1 MSFSFK
7 NCPKVRV
14 SKDDVDAGI
23 GIVRYI
29 HALIGLSGHTI
40 TREDVYTDFK
50 DVFSRESK
58 LTTAGS
64 DLIRL
69 RHDVFLLMT
78 NLYHK
83 YLSRQPIKR
92 YSFRNKNN
100 CSVLSLRSMES
111 DDDSSWDPEKEEC
124 ANSSSD
130 DSMEDDTLHDGVS
143 QDDIDFLSNDVA
155 VLQSTNGLLC
165 PGDLVA
171 YRQQGNV
178 RNTKTA
184 TIVRL
189 LDPSTPDKKEIT
201 LANRQILRPYI
212 HEVRRVKMYGGGACG
227 HLTDPLSIWMKLEDC
242 TLFVGC
248 TSSMSENEGD
258 DTNSD
263 NKYDSYDSEG
273 MCQSEKYSDFEY
285 FSNTVKSTSKP
296 YQYLKEDSQSSG
308 DENIITRDPKN
319 GKLEIWKYVHK
330 LKIFPFISII

>member
-1 MSFSFK
+1 MMSIFYVLLIQ

-14 SKDDVDAGI
+14 SKHDVDAGI

-29 HALIGLSGHTI
+29 HALVGLSGHTI
-40 TREDVYTDFK
+40 TKEDVYTDFK

-58 LTTAGS
+58 LTIAGS
-64 DLIRL
+64 DLIKL
-69 RHDVFLLMT
+69 RRDVFLLMT

-83 YLSRQPIKR
+83 YLSRQPIK
-92 YSFRNKNN
+92 
-100 CSVLSLRSMES
+100 
-111 DDDSSWDPEKEEC
+111 DDSV
-124 ANSSSD
+124 
-130 DSMEDDTLHDGVS
+130 EDDTLHDGVS
-143 QDDIDFLSNDVA
+143 QDDIDFSSDDVA

-171 YRQQGNV
+171 YRQRENRG
-178 RNTKTA
+178 NTKTA

-212 HEVRRVKMYGGGACG
+212 HDVRRVKMYGGGACG

-258 DTNSD
+258 DINSD
-263 NKYDSYDSEG
+263 KKNDSYDSEG
-273 MCQSEKYSDFEY
+273 MCQYEKFSDFEY
-285 FSNTVKSTSKP
+285 FSNTVKSTSKL
-296 YQYLKEDSQSSG
+296 YRYLKEDSQSSG
-308 DENIITRDPKN
+308 DESIIMRDPKK
-319 GKLEIWKYVHK
+319 GKLEFGN
-330 LKIFPFISII
+330 IFMN

>member
-1 MSFSFK
+1 MMSIFYVLLIQ

-14 SKDDVDAGI
+14 SKHDVDAGI

-29 HALIGLSGHTI
+29 HALVGLSGHTI
-40 TREDVYTDFK
+40 TKEDVYTDFK

-58 LTTAGS
+58 LTIAGS
-64 DLIRL
+64 DLIKL
-69 RHDVFLLMT
+69 RRDVFLLMT

-83 YLSRQPIKR
+83 YLSRQPIK
-92 YSFRNKNN
+92 
-100 CSVLSLRSMES
+100 
-111 DDDSSWDPEKEEC
+111 DDSV
-124 ANSSSD
+124 
-130 DSMEDDTLHDGVS
+130 EDDTLHDGVS
-143 QDDIDFLSNDVA
+143 QDDIDFSSDDVA

-171 YRQQGNV
+171 YRQRENRG
-178 RNTKTA
+178 NTKTA

-258 DTNSD
+258 DIKFDKKN
-263 NKYDSYDSEG
+263 DSYDSEG
-273 MCQSEKYSDFEY
+273 MCQYEKFSDFEY
-285 FSNTVKSTSKP
+285 FSNTVKSTSKL
-296 YQYLKEDSQSSG
+296 YRYLKEDSQSSG
-308 DENIITRDPKN
+308 DESIITRDTKN
-319 GKLEIWKYVHK
+319 GKLEFGN
-330 LKIFPFISII
+330 IFMK

>member
-1 MSFSFK
+1 MMSIFYVLLIQ

-14 SKDDVDAGI
+14 SKHDVDAGI

-29 HALIGLSGHTI
+29 HALVGLSGHTI
-40 TREDVYTDFK
+40 TKEDVYTDFK

-58 LTTAGS
+58 LTIAGS
-64 DLIRL
+64 DLIKL
-69 RHDVFLLMT
+69 RRDVFLLMT

-83 YLSRQPIKR
+83 YLSRQPIK
-92 YSFRNKNN
+92 
-100 CSVLSLRSMES
+100 
-111 DDDSSWDPEKEEC
+111 DDSV
-124 ANSSSD
+124 
-130 DSMEDDTLHDGVS
+130 EDDMLHDGVS
-143 QDDIDFLSNDVA
+143 QDDIDFSSDDVA

-171 YRQQGNV
+171 YRQRENRV
-178 RNTKTA
+178 NTKTA

-248 TSSMSENEGD
+248 TTSMSANEGD
-258 DTNSD
+258 DINSD
-263 NKYDSYDSEG
+263 KKNDRYDSEG
-273 MCQSEKYSDFEY
+273 MCQYEKFSDFEY
-285 FSNTVKSTSKP
+285 FSNTVKSTSKL
-296 YQYLKEDSQSSG
+296 YRYLKEDSQSSG
-308 DENIITRDPKN
+308 DESIIMRDPKK
-319 GKLEIWKYVHK
+319 GKLEFGN
-330 LKIFPFISII
+330 IFMN

>member
-1 MSFSFK
+1 MMSIFYVLLIQ

-14 SKDDVDAGI
+14 SKHDVDAGI

-29 HALIGLSGHTI
+29 HALVGLSGHTI
-40 TREDVYTDFK
+40 TKEDVYTDFK

-58 LTTAGS
+58 LTIAGS
-64 DLIRL
+64 DLIKL
-69 RHDVFLLMT
+69 RRDVFLLMT

-83 YLSRQPIKR
+83 YLSRQPIK
-92 YSFRNKNN
+92 
-100 CSVLSLRSMES
+100 
-111 DDDSSWDPEKEEC
+111 DDSV
-124 ANSSSD
+124 
-130 DSMEDDTLHDGVS
+130 EDDTLHDGVS
-143 QDDIDFLSNDVA
+143 QDDIDFSSDDVA

-171 YRQQGNV
+171 YRQRENRG
-178 RNTKTA
+178 NTKTA

-258 DTNSD
+258 DTNFD
-263 NKYDSYDSEG
+263 NKNVSYDSEG
-273 MCQSEKYSDFEY
+273 MCQYEKFSDFEY
-285 FSNTVKSTSKP
+285 FSNTVKSTSKL
-296 YQYLKEDSQSSG
+296 YRYLKEDSQSSG
-308 DENIITRDPKN
+308 DESIIMRDPKK
-319 GKLEIWKYVHK
+319 GKLEFGN
-330 LKIFPFISII
+330 IFMN

>member
-1 MSFSFK
+1 MSIFYVLLIQ

-14 SKDDVDAGI
+14 SKHDVDAGI

-29 HALIGLSGHTI
+29 HALVGLSGHTI
-40 TREDVYTDFK
+40 TKEDVYTDFK

-58 LTTAGS
+58 LTIAGS
-64 DLIRL
+64 DLIKL
-69 RHDVFLLMT
+69 RRDVFLLMT

-83 YLSRQPIKR
+83 YLSRQPIK
-92 YSFRNKNN
+92 
-100 CSVLSLRSMES
+100 
-111 DDDSSWDPEKEEC
+111 DDSV
-124 ANSSSD
+124 
-130 DSMEDDTLHDGVS
+130 EDDTLHDGVS
-143 QDDIDFLSNDVA
+143 QDDIDFSSDDVA

-171 YRQQGNV
+171 YRQRENRG
-178 RNTKTA
+178 NTKTA

-248 TSSMSENEGD
+248 TTTLSENEGD

-263 NKYDSYDSEG
+263 NKNDSCDSEVG
-273 MCQSEKYSDFEY
+273 APAQDFPPV
-285 FSNTVKSTSKP
+285 F
-296 YQYLKEDSQSSG
+296 
-308 DENIITRDPKN
+308 
-319 GKLEIWKYVHK
+319 
-330 LKIFPFISII
+330 FF

>member
-1 MSFSFK
+1 MMSIFYVLLIQ

-14 SKDDVDAGI
+14 SKHDVDAGI

-29 HALIGLSGHTI
+29 HALVGLSGHTI
-40 TREDVYTDFK
+40 TKEDVYTDFK

-58 LTTAGS
+58 LTIAGS
-64 DLIRL
+64 DLIKL
-69 RHDVFLLMT
+69 RRDVFLLMT

-83 YLSRQPIKR
+83 YLSRQPIK
-92 YSFRNKNN
+92 
-100 CSVLSLRSMES
+100 
-111 DDDSSWDPEKEEC
+111 DDSV
-124 ANSSSD
+124 
-130 DSMEDDTLHDGVS
+130 EDDTLHDGVS
-143 QDDIDFLSNDVA
+143 QDDIDFSSDDVA

-171 YRQQGNV
+171 YRQRENRG
-178 RNTKTA
+178 NTKTA

-258 DTNSD
+258 DINSD
-263 NKYDSYDSEG
+263 KKNDSYDSEG
-273 MCQSEKYSDFEY
+273 MCQYEKFSDFEY
-285 FSNTVKSTSKP
+285 FSNTVKSTSKL
-296 YQYLKEDSQSSG
+296 YRYLKEDSQSSG
-308 DENIITRDPKN
+308 DESIIMRDQKK
-319 GKLEIWKYVHK
+319 GKLEVGN
-330 LKIFPFISII
+330 IFMN

>member
-1 MSFSFK
+1 MMSTFYVFLIQ
-7 NCPKVRV
+7 NCPKVHV
-14 SKDDVDAGI
+14 SRHDVDAGI

-29 HALIGLSGHTI
+29 HTLIGLSGHTI
-40 TREDVYTDFK
+40 TREDVDTDFK

-58 LTTAGS
+58 LTIAGS
-64 DLIRL
+64 DLIKL

-100 CSVLSLRSMES
+100 CSVITDDLSLRSMES

-124 ANSSSD
+124 ASSSSD

-143 QDDIDFLSNDVA
+143 QDDIDFASNDVA

-171 YRQQGNV
+171 YRQRDNRG
-178 RNTKTA
+178 NTKTS

-189 LDPSTPDKKEIT
+189 LDPSTPNKKEIT
-201 LANRQILRPYI
+201 LANRDILRPYI

-248 TSSMSENEGD
+248 TSTLSENEGN

-263 NKYDSYDSEG
+263 NKNDSCDSEG
-273 MCQSEKYSDFEY
+273 MCQCEKYSDFEY
-285 FSNTVKSTSKP
+285 FSNTLKTTSKS
-296 YQYLKEDSQSSG
+296 YQYLKEDSQSSD
-308 DENIITRDPKN
+308 DENKIMRDPKN
-319 GKLEIWKYVHK
+319 GKLEFGN
-330 LKIFPFISII
+330 IFMN